1 MAGLYFELVFL
12 FKIYLWMYFRW
23 IACLCLHFIDLIR
36 EGYSTRLNWAETIKV
51 GPRGQWWGPWCWWWG
66 EGGWGWRRQW
76 WFGRRWW
83 WWQRYST
90 QLGRNYQGRSSAFHP
105 APNQTHCSPNAN
117 VLLGANTDTDGHA
130 DMYQYSG
137 MVGQQ
142 AFPNQTKPNQT
153 HCSPNVLFGTNTDAD
168 GHADMYQYTGKVG
181 FSNIFIGPRFSSN
194 QLVRRSVC
202 RSRHHQ
208 QHYNTVEANRAM
220 QFNASGL

>member
-1 MAGLYFELVFL
+1 
-12 FKIYLWMYFRW
+12 MYFRW

-66 EGGWGWRRQW
+66 GGGWGWRRQW

-117 VLLGANTDTDGHA
+117 VLFGRNTDT
-130 DMYQYSG
+130 
-137 MVGQQ
+137 
-142 AFPNQTKPNQT
+142 
-153 HCSPNVLFGTNTDAD
+153 D

-220 QFNASGL
+220 QCNSMQVDYRVIMVTIKVIMVIIIIRMTMGMMMIMMETWKGGEWDPGQWGDG